1 MSNYGGAN
9 AKMSDVL
16 RTVLVLAAGV
26 LALFFIGR
34 VFFTVE
40 PDHPVSAVDY
50 QEAASAV
57 EPAAGFDPF
66 VPERLPDGWISN
78 SARIDAGTWEMGVVT
93 DDDQFLGIRQ
103 LRDGEGEA
111 YSRAVEDDGQQVSL
125 QGREWRVGETRDE
138 IVYALTD
145 GDITTVVRSTASPE
159 DTEDYVASLV
169 PFSTLS
175 PEAAASR

>member
-1 MSNYGGAN
+1 M
-9 AKMSDVL
+9 
-16 RTVLVLAAGV
+16 GV
-26 LALFFIGR
+26 L
-34 VFFTVE
+34 
-40 PDHPVSAVDY
+40 
-50 QEAASAV
+50 
-57 EPAAGFDPF
+57 
-66 VPERLPDGWISN
+66 
-78 SARIDAGTWEMGVVT
+78 T

-159 DTEDYVASLV
+159 DTEDYVALLV